1 MKISYFIAMAATG
14 AICASTAFAG
24 GHAKHVYGPYP
35 VTLLGYQGSETN
47 SVSYSGQFGRQLLHN
62 SLKKAMSSGASID
75 VLNGYFNGSD
85 SALELLD
92 PKSSDKFKVDVTNIN
107 DVSKTNLSGKA
118 YKGAINGWPG
128 NMTGK
133 EVLASMIERGAASN
147 LSLIHI

>member
-1 MKISYFIAMAATG
+1 MILKNLFGEEEQMKISYFIAMAATG
-14 AICASTAFAG
+14 AICAGTAFAG

-47 SVSYSGQFGRQLLHN
+47 SVSYSGQVGRQLLHN

-92 PKSSDKFKVDVTNIN
+92 PKSSDKFK
-107 DVSKTNLSGKA
+107 
-118 YKGAINGWPG
+118 
-128 NMTGK
+128 
-133 EVLASMIERGAASN
+133 
-147 LSLIHI
+147 